1 MIRAFSLCALIG
13 ALFLLSLCLGAHR
26 LSPLAVAQLLAA
38 HDAQDFL
45 VWNHRLPRALIAL
58 ILGGGI
64 GLAGALVQGV
74 IRNPLASPDLLGVT
88 QGAGMA
94 LAGAILL
101 FPGLAVNLLPLIAI
115 AGGAFGAAVLMLY
128 NAGHFSPLRFAL
140 SGVALSA
147 GFAGVTEFLL
157 LTHPVAINTAL
168 MSLTGSLWARGWDQM
183 PLVLLVLPIALLALP
198 LAKSLDLIGLGDE
211 TAHALGVDLGRVQVR
226 ALGLAV
232 VLTGTAVAV
241 LGPVGFIGLVAPHIA
256 RLATPGRA
264 LVILPASAA
273 FGGAIMMAADV
284 LGRAMAPPLEV
295 PVGVMTA
302 VIGAPYF
309 LWLLF
314 RMR

>member
-1 MIRAFSLCALIG
+1 MIRA
-13 ALFLLSLCLGAHR
+13 LFLFALLTVLLMLSLCLGAHP
-26 LSPLAVAQLLAA
+26 LSPVAVAQLLAA
-38 HDAQDFL
+38 QNAQDFL

-58 ILGGGI
+58 VLGGAI

-88 QGAGMA
+88 QGAGMT

-101 FPGLAVNLLPLIAI
+101 FPDLSVNLLPLIAI
-115 AGGAFGAAVLMLY
+115 AGGALGAVVLMIY
-128 NAGHFSPLRFAL
+128 NAGNFSPLRFAL

-168 MSLTGSLWARGWDQM
+168 MSLTGSLWARGWEQM
-183 PLVLLVLPIALLALP
+183 PLVLLVLPVALLALP

-211 TAHALGVDLGRVQVR
+211 TAHALGVHLGRVQFC
-226 ALGLAV
+226 ALSLAV
-232 VLTGTAVAV
+232 LLTGIAVAV

-264 LVILPASAA
+264 FVILPASAA
-273 FGGAIMMAADV
+273 FGGAIMMAADL
-284 LGRAMAPPLEV
+284 LGRAISPPLEV